1 MLRANLKRYP
11 HVVLRGDVEVT
22 SVTQNRPGRV
32 RVSFLDRVRGGEQSV
47 EASYVLGCDGA
58 NSMVRA
64 SIGSHMYGLPFQ
76 QDWVV
81 IDVDTDAELNQWEG
95 CHQLCS
101 VQRAGTYMRVGQTR
115 YRWEFRLLDGET
127 AADYQTIERHRAADQ
142 AVAGRH
148 TRRAVAPGTR
158 HRLHVPGPGGQ
169 SLARPQCVRPR

>member
-1 MLRANLKRYP
+1 MMRANLKRYP

-58 NSMVRA
+58 NSAVRA

-76 QDWVV
+76 QDWLV

-101 VQRAGTYMRVGQTR
+101 VRARRHVHARRADPLPVGIPAAR
-115 YRWEFRLLDGET
+115 GRDG
-127 AADYQTIERHRAADQ
+127 RGLPNHRATSS
-142 AVAGRH
+142 R
-148 TRRAVAPGTR
+148 
-158 HRLHVPGPGGQ
+158 
-169 SLARPQCVRPR
+169 